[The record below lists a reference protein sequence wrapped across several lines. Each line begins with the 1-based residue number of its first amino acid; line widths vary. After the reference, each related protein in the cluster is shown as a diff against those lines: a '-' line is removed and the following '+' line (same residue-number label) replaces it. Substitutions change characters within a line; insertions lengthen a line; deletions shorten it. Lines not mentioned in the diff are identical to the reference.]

1 MSTKVLEVLEKSP
14 ITDFPDTV
22 LFVSFCIQT
31 EFVCG
36 KINS

>member
-22 LFVSFCIQT
+22 LFL
-31 EFVCG
+31 FVFRPSLFAA
-36 KINS
+36 K